1 MVTANEAFE
10 RVASIGLQSNMIMY
24 LTREYNLEATTAA
37 YILFVWSAVSN
48 LMPVLG
54 AFVADS
60 YAGRYRMVG
69 FGSVATLAVISS
81 ISLLHHHNGKWVPTQ
96 TLMKLL
102 WYPLSLKSW
111 LSYPYIRG
119 RVWFNG
125 QNVILLLYTLHNK
138 VNISYMVNSIKK
150 IKFFFFFLI
159 SFSPELV
166 NSHKRT
172 YKTHFSP
179 KSHLLTN

>member
-1 MVTANEAFE
+1 MVLMVTANEAFE

-69 FGSVATLAVISS
+69 FGSIATLAVISS
-81 ISLLHHHNGKWVPTQ
+81 ISLLHHQNGKWVPTQ

-102 WYPLSLKSW
+102 WYPLSLKSS
-111 LSYPYIRG
+111 LSYPYIGG

-125 QNVILLLYTLHNK
+125 QNVILLLYTIHNK

-150 IKFFFFFLI
+150 IKFFFFFLNLF
-159 SFSPELV
+159 FS
-166 NSHKRT
+166 RIG
-172 YKTHFSP
+172 
-179 KSHLLTN
+179 